1 MRSDRAASFLF
12 SEGVPVM
19 ATTRLIPIHAGKGRS
34 VGTAIADILDYV
46 KNPQKTNYGRLIS
59 SYGCDSRTADAEFL
73 LSKREYITK
82 TGRVRG
88 ADDVIAY
95 HTRQSF
101 KPGEVTPEEANEI
114 GQELAMSLTKG
125 NNAFVVCTHID
136 KEHIHNHIIFN
147 STNIDCT
154 RKFRNFFGSA
164 WALRR
169 ISDTLCVKHGLS
181 VIEEPKK
188 SHGHYGTWLGDGR
201 KPSYQD
207 RLRLMIDETLERKP
221 KDFDAFL
228 RLLEDAGVT
237 VDTSGK
243 HIKLRLPDQMKNTR
257 MDTLKDG
264 YAEADVRARIEGKRP
279 APKRRPHNSMNKERI
294 GLLIDIEAAMCAGKG
309 KGYERWAKIHN
320 LKQLSQAVIYLKEHG
335 DMTYEELA
343 ERTEGAVKRFGDL
356 AGSIKATETEMSKNA
371 EFQKHIVSY
380 VKTREVYAAYRKAG
394 YSRKFREEH
403 EADILIHQAAKKA
416 FDDLK
421 VKKLPTVRALREQY
435 AVLLSEKKKAYTQ
448 YRKTKDEMRELQ
460 TVKANVNVLLE
471 PSTRERIRQ
480 KTRE

>member
-1 MRSDRAASFLF
+1 
-12 SEGVPVM
+12 M
-19 ATTRLIPIHAGKGRS
+19 ATTRLIPLHAGKGRS
-34 VGTAIADILDYV
+34 VGTAIADIIDYV
-46 KNPQKTNYGRLIS
+46 ENPQKTDYGRLIS
-59 SYGCDSRTADAEFL
+59 SYACDSRTADAEFL
-73 LSKREYITK
+73 LSKREYAAK

-101 KPGEVTPEEANEI
+101 KPGEVTPDEANEI
-114 GQELAMSLTKG
+114 GRELAMSLTKG
-125 NNAFVVCTHID
+125 NNSFIVCTHID

-147 STNIDCT
+147 STDIDCT
-154 RKFRNFFGSA
+154 RKFRNFLGSA

-188 SHGHYGTWLGDGR
+188 SRGNYGTWLGDER

-207 RLRLMIDETLERKP
+207 RLRRMIDEALGRKP
-221 KDFDAFL
+221 KDFDAIL
-228 RLLEDAGVT
+228 RLLEDAGVM
-237 VDTSGK
+237 VDASGK
-243 HIKLRLPDQMKNTR
+243 HIKLRLPSQRKNTR

-279 APKRRPHNSMNKERI
+279 VPKRNLHSVVDQERI
-294 GLLIDIEAAMCAGKG
+294 GLLVDIEAAMRAGKG
-309 KGYERWAKIHN
+309 EGYERWAKVHN

-343 ERTEGAVKRFGDL
+343 EKTEGAVMRFGDL
-356 AGSIKATETEMSKNA
+356 VGSIKATETEMSKNA
-371 EFQKHIVSY
+371 ELQKHIVNY
-380 VKTREVYAAYRKAG
+380 VKTREVYAAYRRAG
-394 YSRKFREEH
+394 YSKKFREEH

-421 VKKLPTVRALREQY
+421 VKKLPTVRALRERY
-435 AVLLSEKKKAYTQ
+435 AVLLSEKKKAYAQ
-448 YRKTKDEMRELQ
+448 YRKAKDEMRELQ
-460 TVKANVNVLLE
+460 TIKANVDVLLE
-471 PSTRERIRQ
+471 PSTKERSRQ

>member
-1 MRSDRAASFLF
+1 L
-12 SEGVPVM
+12 
-19 ATTRLIPIHAGKGRS
+19 ATTRLIPLHVGKGRS
-34 VGTAIADILDYV
+34 VGTAIADIIDYV
-46 KNPQKTNYGRLIS
+46 ENPQKTDNGRLIS
-59 SYGCDSRTADAEFL
+59 SYACDSRIADVEFFL
-73 LSKREYITK
+73 FKREYVAK

-88 ADDVIAY
+88 VDDVIAY

-114 GQELAMSLTKG
+114 GRELVMSLTKG
-125 NNAFVVCTHID
+125 NNAFIVCTHID

-154 RKFRNFFGSA
+154 RKFRNFLGSA

-181 VIEEPKK
+181 VIEKPNK
-188 SHGHYGTWLGDGR
+188 SRGHYGTWLGDGR

-207 RLRLMIDETLERKP
+207 RLRQMIDEALERKP

-228 RLLEDAGVT
+228 RLLEDAGAT

-243 HIKLRLPDQMKNTR
+243 HIKLRLPDQKKNTR

-264 YAEADVRARIEGKRP
+264 YTEADVRARIEGKRP
-279 APKRRPHNSMNKERI
+279 APKRKPHDDMGKERI
-294 GLLIDIEAAMCAGKG
+294 GLLVDIEAAMRAGKG
-309 KGYERWAKIHN
+309 EGYERWAKIHN

-343 ERTEGAVKRFGDL
+343 EQTEGAVKRFGDL
-356 AGSIKATETEMSKNA
+356 AGSIKATEMEMSKNA
-371 EFQKHIVSY
+371 GLQTHIVNY
-380 VKTREVYAAYRKAG
+380 IKTREVYAAYRKAG
-394 YSRKFREEH
+394 YSKNFREEH

-421 VKKLPTVRALREQY
+421 VKKLPTVRTLRERY
-435 AVLLSEKKKAYTQ
+435 AVLLSEKKKAYAQ
-448 YRKTKDEMRELQ
+448 YRKAKDEMRELQ
-460 TVKANVNVLLE
+460 TVKANVDALLE
-471 PSTRERIRQ
+471 PSAKERTRQ

>member
-1 MRSDRAASFLF
+1 
-12 SEGVPVM
+12 
-19 ATTRLIPIHAGKGRS
+19 
-34 VGTAIADILDYV
+34 LDYV
-46 KNPQKTNYGRLIS
+46 KNPQKTDYGRLIS
-59 SYGCDSRTADAEFL
+59 SYACDSRTADTEFL
-73 LSKREYITK
+73 LSKREYVAK

-101 KPGEVTPEEANEI
+101 KPGEVTPDEANEI
-114 GQELAMSLTKG
+114 GRELAMSLTKG
-125 NNAFVVCTHID
+125 NNSFIVCTHID

-154 RKFRNFFGSA
+154 KKFRNFLGSA

-188 SHGHYGTWLGDGR
+188 SRGHYGTWLGDER

-207 RLRLMIDETLERKP
+207 RLRRMIDKALERKP
-221 KDFDAFL
+221 EDFDAFL

-243 HIKLRLPDQMKNTR
+243 HIKLRLLGQRKNTR

-264 YAEADVRARIEGKRP
+264 YAEADVRVRIEGKRP
-279 APKRRPHNSMNKERI
+279 APKRRPHDGTGKERI
-294 GLLIDIEAAMCAGKG
+294 GLLVDIEAAMRAGRG
-309 KGYERWAKIHN
+309 EGYERWAKVHN

-343 ERTEGAVKRFGDL
+343 EKTDGAVMRFGDL

-371 EFQKHIVSY
+371 ELQKHIVNY

-394 YSRKFREEH
+394 YSKKFREEH

-421 VKKLPTVRALREQY
+421 VKKLPTVRTLRERY
-435 AVLLSEKKKAYTQ
+435 AVLLSEKKKAYAQ
-448 YRKTKDEMRELQ
+448 YRKAKGEMRELQ
-460 TVKANVNVLLE
+460 TIKANIDTLLG
-471 PSTRERIRQ
+471 PSAKERSRQ